1 MYFTIDLSLNY
12 SHILNHKTALDADF
26 SINRKTPYCFM
37 LTWHLQNS
45 SFTKSNYSFHLC
57 HNLIGVVFSL
67 HLAHMVTMLVPVC
80 AGGDWRLGTEVP
92 ILPSSSIHHLDPPPS
107 SSRLRSPLV
116 RHTWGHLATL
126 HLVGPLVELFGGD
139 IFIYMHWDWV
149 FHNNCPQN
157 TLCLSETP
165 ATVSPKS
172 WNITRNKEIVWCS

>member
-116 RHTWGHLATL
+116 RHTWGHWSHCTWWD
-126 HLVGPLVELFGGD
+126 HLWSYLVEIFLFRCIG
-139 IFIYMHWDWV
+139 IEFFIITVHKTHYVCQKHQ
-149 FHNNCPQN
+149 PQFPLN
-157 TLCLSETP
+157 PGTLQ
-165 ATVSPKS
+165 
-172 WNITRNKEIVWCS
+172 EIKK